1 MKKWHKSGLKKAG
14 YTALVLALLAPNL
27 VSSPALAVT
36 TSSSAT
42 AGSTTETTALET
54 ATTETTTSEASV
66 LQDDAL
72 ARGTFGTSPWSLS
85 ADHILTIGAGTFA
98 ETKGTSPWLAYKD
111 QIKTIVFTD
120 EVVAGADISSL
131 FAGLTQLTNIQ
142 NLQLLDVRRTTKM
155 DHLFSGN
162 TQLTTL
168 DLSQW
173 RTQNLAENE
182 GIFADCPN
190 LEKITLGAAST
201 FKATTISEDST
212 AHQWSGGSSQQTF
225 SSLADLV
232 TNYTG
237 ETPDSFVKT
246 EKEILGQV
254 TVNYLD
260 ENDQVIH
267 EAQVIEGSVN
277 SEYHLDSYKL
287 PIDGYVLDETR
298 LPANGRFTE
307 ASQAVT
313 FYYKKVN
320 VEARA
325 AAATTAAPSVSY
337 STHIQTY
344 AWQGYKKDGATG
356 GTTGEAKR
364 LEAIKIKLDAPGISG
379 GIQYKT
385 HIQTYGWESSFKE
398 NNQISGTSGQAKR
411 LEAIQIKLT
420 GELAKQYDVYYRVHA
435 QSFGWLDWAK
445 NGESSGTAGFAY
457 RLEGIQ
463 IKLVKKGAA
472 APGATTNPFYSQ
484 PSVSYQTHIQTYG
497 WEKTAK
503 QNGAVSGTTGQAKRL
518 EAIKI
523 NITDQ
528 TLSGGI
534 QYQTHI
540 QSYGWEKTAKQNG
553 AVSGTSGQA
562 KRLEAIRISLT
573 GELAKHFD
581 VYYRVHSQNFG
592 WMGWAKNG
600 QNAGTEG
607 YAYRLEGIQIRI
619 LRKGASAPGTTAG
632 AFKKYSKPKEIFLSS
647 VPYVS
652 QYTPVKAP
660 WGCAA
665 ASMTMLLRSK
675 GVKVDL
681 RAAQDNLPMYPQY
694 AGGQKGNVYTG
705 YGFGWVITPGTLTDY
720 MKRWYPNVRN
730 ISGYSADQIVNEILK
745 GKPVL
750 YYGYSSY
757 QVDTV
762 RNHCKVIAGY
772 KNGQFLVYD
781 PLYYSASSGPGTGG
795 GNMKYDRGAMHWLP
809 MSNFKAEYN
818 KKAIVID

>member
-1 MKKWHKSGLKKAG
+1 MKKWHKSGLKKVG
-14 YTALVLALLAPNL
+14 YTALLLALLAPNL
-27 VSSPALAVT
+27 VSSPVLAVT
-36 TSSSAT
+36 TSS
-42 AGSTTETTALET
+42 TETEEVTTAV
-54 ATTETTTSEASV
+54 ATTEMTTN
-66 LQDDAL
+66 
-72 ARGTFGTSPWSLS
+72 S
-85 ADHILTIGAGTFA
+85 AGAG
-98 ETKGTSPWLAYKD
+98 
-111 QIKTIVFTD
+111 
-120 EVVAGADISSL
+120 
-131 FAGLTQLTNIQ
+131 
-142 NLQLLDVRRTTKM
+142 
-155 DHLFSGN
+155 
-162 TQLTTL
+162 
-168 DLSQW
+168 
-173 RTQNLAENE
+173 
-182 GIFADCPN
+182 
-190 LEKITLGAAST
+190 
-201 FKATTISEDST
+201 
-212 AHQWSGGSSQQTF
+212 QQAVD
-225 SSLADLV
+225 SLADS
-232 TNYTG
+232 TTSYTA
-237 ETPDSFVKT
+237 EASDSAVKT
-246 EKEILGQV
+246 EKEVLGQV
-254 TVNYLD
+254 TINYLD
-260 ENDQVIH
+260 ENGQVIH
-267 EAQVIEGSVN
+267 EAQLLEGSLN
-277 SEYHLDSYKL
+277 SEYSLDSYKL

-298 LPANGRFTE
+298 LPADGRFTE
-307 ASQAVT
+307 TSQSVA

-337 STHIQTY
+337 STHVQSY
-344 AWQGYKKDGATG
+344 AWQGYKKDGETG

-364 LEAIKIKLDAPGISG
+364 LEAIKIKLDNAGVSG
-379 GIQYKT
+379 SIQYKT

-398 NNQISGTSGQAKR
+398 NDQVSGTSGQAKR

-435 QSFGWLDWAK
+435 QSFGWLGWAK
-445 NGESSGTAGFAY
+445 NGENSGTAGFAY

-463 IKLVKKGAA
+463 IQLVKKGAA
-472 APGATTNPFYSQ
+472 APGSTANPFYSQ

-523 NITDQ
+523 NIADQ

-540 QSYGWEKTAKQNG
+540 QSYGWESAMKQNG

-581 VYYRVHSQNFG
+581 VYYRVHSQTFG
-592 WMGWAKNG
+592 WMGWATNG

-619 LRKGASAPGTTAG
+619 VRKGGGAPGTTAG
-632 AFKKYSKPKEIFLSS
+632 AFKKYSQPKEIVLAS

-705 YGFGWVITPGTLTDY
+705 AGFGWVITPGTLTDY

-730 ISGYSADQIVNEILK
+730 ISGYSADQIVTEVLN